1 VDDRQARESE
11 LIQMDIESLKHLS
24 MDGKTAVITGS
35 TQGLGETIAQLFAD
49 RGVTQMVITGR
60 NAERGAR
67 VKAALEAKNVK
78 TVFVQADL
86 VKLAD
91 VRKIV
96 AACDTSF
103 GRIDALVNAAA
114 LTDRGTIWD
123 TSEARYDELFDANVK
138 APFFLMQDALQLMKK
153 SKTSG
158 TIVNI
163 LSMSGHGGQD
173 FLTAYSTTKGALA
186 TMTKNV
192 AYAVMR
198 YRIRVNGL
206 NIGWM
211 DTPGEDRI
219 MKTYHDAD
227 PDWLTKAEAA
237 RPVGRLLKPAEVARA
252 TAFLSSE
259 ESGLMTGSIID
270 FDQQVLGAGN
280 AIAEP
285 PDAVW

>member
-1 VDDRQARESE
+1 MNLD
-11 LIQMDIESLKHLS
+11 SLQHLS

-35 TQGLGETIAQLFAD
+35 TQGLGEAIAHLFAD

-60 NAERGAR
+60 NAARGAK
-67 VKAALEAKNVK
+67 VKAALEAKKVK
-78 TVFVQADL
+78 TVFVEADL
-86 VKLAD
+86 AKMTD
-91 VRKIV
+91 VRKVI
-96 AACDTSF
+96 AACEASF

-123 TSEARYDELFDANVK
+123 TSEARYDELFDVNMK

-153 SKTSG
+153 SRTSG

-186 TMTKNV
+186 IATRNV
-192 AYAVMR
+192 AYSVMK
-198 YRIRVNGL
+198 YKIRVNGL

-219 MKTYHDAD
+219 MKTYHDAE
-227 PDWLTKAEAA
+227 PGWLARAEAQ
-237 RPVGRLLKPAEVARA
+237 RPVGRLLKPGEVARA
-252 TAFLSSE
+252 VAYLSSE
-259 ESGLMTGSIID
+259 ESGMMTGSIID

>member
-1 VDDRQARESE
+1 MNID
-11 LIQMDIESLKHLS
+11 SLKHLS

-35 TQGLGETIAQLFAD
+35 TQGLGETIAHLFAD

-60 NAERGAR
+60 NAERGAK
-67 VKAALEAKNVK
+67 VKAALEAKKVK
-78 TVFVQADL
+78 TVFVPADL
-86 VKLAD
+86 VKLAE

-96 AACDTSF
+96 AACDAAF

-192 AYAVMR
+192 AYSVMK

-237 RPVGRLLKPAEVARA
+237 RPVGRLLKPTEVARA
-252 TAFLSSE
+252 TAYLSSE

>member
-1 VDDRQARESE
+1 VNID
-11 LIQMDIESLKHLS
+11 SLKHLS

-35 TQGLGETIAQLFAD
+35 TQGLGETIAHLFAD

-60 NAERGAR
+60 NAERGAK
-67 VKAALEAKNVK
+67 VKAALEAKKVK
-78 TVFVQADL
+78 TVFVPADL
-86 VKLAD
+86 VKLAE

-96 AACDTSF
+96 AACDAAF

-192 AYAVMR
+192 AYSVMK

-227 PDWLTKAEAA
+227 PDWLKAAEAA

-252 TAFLSSE
+252 TAYLSSA

-285 PDAVW
+285 PEAVW

>member
-1 VDDRQARESE
+1 
-11 LIQMDIESLKHLS
+11 MDIESLKHLS

>member
-1 VDDRQARESE
+1 
-11 LIQMDIESLKHLS
+11 MDIDSLRHLS
-24 MDGKTAVITGS
+24 MDGKTAIVTGS
-35 TQGLGETIAQLFAD
+35 TQGLGETIAHLFAD
-49 RGVTQMVITGR
+49 RGVSQMVITGR

-67 VKAALEAKNVK
+67 VKAALEAKKVK

-86 VKLAD
+86 VKLSE
-91 VRKIV
+91 VRRIV
-96 AACDTSF
+96 AACDASF
-103 GRIDALVNAAA
+103 GRVDALVNAAA

-123 TSEARYDELFDANVK
+123 TSEERYDELFDANVK
-138 APFFLMQDALQLMKK
+138 APFFLMQDALKLMKK
-153 SKTSG
+153 ARVSG

-173 FLTAYSTTKGALA
+173 FLTAYSTSKGALA
-186 TMTKNV
+186 VMTRNV
-192 AYAVMR
+192 AYSVMK

-219 MKTYHDAD
+219 MKAYHDAE
-227 PDWLTKAEAA
+227 PGWLERAEAG
-237 RPVGRLLKPAEVARA
+237 RPFGRLLKPAEVARA
-252 TAFLSSE
+252 TAYLSSE